1 MTPVCVV
8 VLNWN
13 GAAHL
18 PLLLESLQ
26 QAKATY
32 ERQGLGSCRLIVLDN
47 PGPTDDVAWI
57 QQHAP
62 AVECRRAP
70 ANDFLYSYNWLLPQL
85 SEPYVVLLNNDLR
98 VDPQFLQPLIKPF
111 LAQPQVF
118 ATSARSLSWDGQSEN
133 GAAFCVNGRRGW
145 NWWQMESSDTITPT
159 LFAVGG
165 YMAVDR
171 AKFLALGGFDP
182 LFFPAYGEDI
192 DLCLRAWERGW
203 QSLYVPDSVVYHRQ
217 GSSWEIGDRRDRLF
231 RLGHLLILE
240 RYFTSPGQRAG
251 RTLHLLRQ
259 LLHAPSALAVLR
271 CWIEARL
278 RCWRY
283 RGRRRIPL
291 CLPGCLSGTA
301 PSPAR
306 PPD

>member
-1 MTPVCVV
+1 MTNVCVV

-13 GAAHL
+13 GQAHL
-18 PLLLESLQ
+18 PPLLESLQ

-32 ERQGLGSCRLIVLDN
+32 ERQGLGACRLVVLDN
-47 PGPTDDVAWI
+47 PGPTDDAAWI

-98 VDPQFLQPLIKPF
+98 VDAQFLQPLI
-111 LAQPQVF
+111 QPLSAHQDVF
-118 ATSARSLSWDGQSEN
+118 ATSARSLSWDGESEN
-133 GAAFCVNGRRGW
+133 GAAFSVTGRRGW
-145 NWWQMESSDTITPT
+145 YWWQMDSRKETTPT

-171 AKFLALGGFDP
+171 ARFIALGGFDL
-182 LFFPAYGEDI
+182 LFYPAYGEDI

-203 QSLYVPDSVVYHRQ
+203 RSLYVPESVVYHRQ
-217 GSSWEIGDRRDRLF
+217 SASWEIGDRRDRLF

-240 RYFTSPGQRAG
+240 RYFSSPAQRAG

-259 LLHAPSALAVLR
+259 LLRPNTALPVLR
-271 CWIEARL
+271 CWLHARL
-278 RCWRY
+278 RSWSY
-283 RGRRRIPL
+283 RGRRCIPL
-291 CLPGCLSGTA
+291 CLPPELC
-301 PSPAR
+301 SPC
-306 PPD
+306 

>member
-47 PGPTDDVAWI
+47 PGPTDDGAWI
-57 QQHAP
+57 EQHAP

-98 VDPQFLQPLIKPF
+98 VDPQFLKPLIQPF
-111 LAQPQVF
+111 LAQPQLF
-118 ATSARSLSWDGQSEN
+118 ATSARSLSWDGLREN
-133 GAAFCVNGRRGW
+133 GAAFSVNGRRGW
-145 NWWQMESSDTITPT
+145 YWWQMASSAAITPT
-159 LFAVGG
+159 LFSVGG

-171 AKFLALGGFDP
+171 AKFLALAGFDP

-203 QSLYVPDSVVYHRQ
+203 PSLYVPESVVLHRQ
-217 GSSWEIGDRRDRLF
+217 GSSWEIGDRRDRQF

-240 RYFTSPGQRAG
+240 RYFSSPGQCTG

-259 LLHAPSALAVLR
+259 LLHLPTALAVLR

-278 RCWRY
+278 CWWRY

-291 CLPGCLSGTA
+291 CLPPELLGPC
-301 PSPAR
+301 
-306 PPD
+306 

>member
-1 MTPVCVV
+1 MTNVCVV

-32 ERQGLGSCRLIVLDN
+32 ERHGLGSCRLVVLDN
-47 PGPTDDVAWI
+47 PGPTDDAAWMR
-57 QQHAP
+57 QHAP

-70 ANDFLYSYNWLLPQL
+70 RNDFLYSYNWLLPQL

-98 VDPQFLQPLIKPF
+98 VDPQFLQPLIQPF
-111 LAQPQVF
+111 LADFQVF
-118 ATSARSLSWDGQSEN
+118 ATSARSLSWDAQSEN
-133 GAAFCVNGRRGW
+133 GAAFSVAGRRGW
-145 NWWQMESSDTITPT
+145 YWWQMDSSGTITPT

-171 AKFLALGGFDP
+171 DRFLALGGFDP

-203 QSLYVPDSVVYHRQ
+203 QSLYVPQSVVYHRQ
-217 GSSWEIGDRRDRLF
+217 GSSWEIGDRRARLF

-240 RYFTSPGQRAG
+240 RYFASPAQRAG

-259 LLHAPSALAVLR
+259 LLRWPTALPVLR

-278 RCWRY
+278 RWCRY

-291 CLPGCLSGTA
+291 CLPASVRGSING
-301 PSPAR
+301 
-306 PPD
+306 

>member
-1 MTPVCVV
+1 MTDVCVV

-13 GAAHL
+13 GQAHL
-18 PLLLESLQ
+18 PLLLESLL
-26 QAKATY
+26 QAQATF

-47 PGPTDDVAWI
+47 PGPTDDAAWI

-62 AVECRRAP
+62 GVDCIRAP
-70 ANDFLYSYNWLLPQL
+70 RNDFLYSYNWLLPQL
-85 SEPYVVLLNNDLR
+85 DEPYVVLLNNDLR
-98 VDPQFLQPLIKPF
+98 VDKEFLQPLIQPF
-111 LAQPQVF
+111 QAHPDVF
-118 ATSARSLSWDGQSEN
+118 ATSARSLSWDGLSEN
-133 GAAFCVNGRRGW
+133 GAAFSVRGRRGW
-145 NWWQMESSDTITPT
+145 YWWQMEPSSVTRPT

-171 AKFLALGGFDP
+171 ARFLALGGFDP

-203 QSLYVPDSVVYHRQ
+203 RSLYVPASVVYHRQ
-217 GSSWEIGDRRDRLF
+217 GASWDIGDRRDRLF
-231 RLGHLLILE
+231 RLAHLLLLE
-240 RYFTSPGQRAG
+240 RYFCRPAQRAG

-259 LLHAPSALAVLR
+259 LMRPPTALPVLR

-278 RCWRY
+278 RWWRY

-291 CLPGCLSGTA
+291 CLPPELRCA
-301 PSPAR
+301 C
-306 PPD
+306 